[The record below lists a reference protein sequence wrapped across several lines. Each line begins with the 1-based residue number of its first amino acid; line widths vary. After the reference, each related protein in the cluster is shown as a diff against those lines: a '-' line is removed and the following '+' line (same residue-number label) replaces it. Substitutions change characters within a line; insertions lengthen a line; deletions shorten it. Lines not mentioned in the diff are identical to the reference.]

1 MLTILAEGARLG
13 PRCWMCAGI
22 RTRADTR
29 RSVLTS
35 PPLEDRRGH
44 RRAQPLTHRRLAIK
58 QSFETVD

>member
-1 MLTILAEGARLG
+1 
-13 PRCWMCAGI
+13 MCAGI